1 MKQFAVI
8 GNPISHSLSPNLHE
22 EIFRQLNINASYS
35 RVDILPENLG
45 NFFLKN
51 ELDGFNVT
59 IPHKISIMKHL
70 SNLDT
75 TAEKIS
81 AVNCVHNNIGYNTDW
96 IGFLHAM
103 NLNNV
108 KLENKDCL
116 IIGAGGAAY
125 ATAYALIHCKAR
137 SISITNRSED
147 SRTNLMN
154 WINNQFDNK
163 NGFNPNVIINCT
175 PLGMWPNLNAIPT
188 DQYINESDIAIETIY
203 NPEETTWLK
212 NCKKRGAQ
220 TISGLDMFIGQAI
233 ASIEIW
239 LNTSIEKKIN
249 IKMIKNILKAELC
262 LQE

>member
-8 GNPISHSLSPNLHE
+8 GSPITHSLSPNLHE
-22 EIFRQLNINASYS
+22 EVFKQLDVNASYS
-35 RVDILPENLG
+35 RVDILPENLE
-45 NFFLKN
+45 NFFLNN

-70 SNLDT
+70 RDLET

-96 IGFLHAM
+96 VGFLKAM
-103 NLNNV
+103 SLNNV
-108 KLENKDCL
+108 KLINKDCL
-116 IIGAGGAAY
+116 IIGSGGASY
-125 ATAYALIHCKAR
+125 AIAYALIHCKVR
-137 SISITNRSED
+137 SIRIKNRSAD
-147 SRTNLMN
+147 SKTNLMN

-163 NGFNPNVIINCT
+163 TGFDPNVIINCT
-175 PLGMWPNLNAIPT
+175 PLGMWPNVNAIPT
-188 DQYINESDIAIETIY
+188 DQYIKESDIAIETIY

-212 NCKKRGAQ
+212 NCISKGAK
-220 TISGLDMFIGQAI
+220 TVSGLDMFIGQAI

-249 IKMIKNILKAELC
+249 IKKIKNILKAELC

>member
-8 GNPISHSLSPNLHE
+8 GSPITHSLSPNLHKE
-22 EIFRQLNINASYS
+22 VFKQLNINATYS
-35 RVDILPENLG
+35 RLDILPENLA

-59 IPHKISIMKHL
+59 IPHKISIMNHL
-70 SNLDT
+70 RDLDT

-96 IGFLHAM
+96 VGFLHAM

-108 KLENKDCL
+108 KLRNKDCL

-125 ATAYALIHCKAR
+125 AIAYALIYCKVR
-137 SISITNRSED
+137 SISISNRSED
-147 SRTNLMN
+147 SKNNLMD

-163 NGFNPNVIINCT
+163 NRFDPNVIINCT
-175 PLGMWPNLNAIPT
+175 PLGMWPNVNAIPT
-188 DQYINESDIAIETIY
+188 NQYINENDIAIETIY

-212 NCKKRGAQ
+212 NCKNRGAK

-239 LNTSIEKKIN
+239 FNTSIGKEIN

-262 LQE
+262 